1 MKDTYIRIRVS
12 SEQKDLWKRGAYR
25 EGKTITEFVI
35 DAVEAVIA
43 NDDDMIDYGIT
54 DPDIIEKYNRMTDD
68 GKEFKNYLNKE
79 EVK

>member
-12 SEQKDLWKRGAYR
+12 SEQKDIWKKEAYR
-25 EGKTITEFVI
+25 EGKTMTEFVI
-35 DAVEAVIA
+35 DAVEAFIA

>member
-12 SEQKDLWKRGAYR
+12 SEQKDIWKKEAYR

-35 DAVEAVIA
+35 DAVEAVIT
-43 NDDDMIDYGIT
+43 NDDTMIDWGIT
-54 DPDIIEKYNRMTDD
+54 DADVITKYNRMTED
-68 GKEFKNYLNKE
+68 GREFKNYLNKE

>member
-35 DAVEAVIA
+35 DAVEAIIA

-54 DPDIIEKYNRMTDD
+54 DPDNIEKYNRMTDD

-79 EVK
+79 EEK